1 MIKTMDEHYSILNL
15 NTKKYS
21 GEQWARKLII
31 NLWKIILELWKTR
44 NKIIFDAEN
53 QQTRIAQR
61 DKLESRIKR
70 CYDMKEQLS
79 ANDCRL
85 WFEKDLDDKLQEE
98 PNHLCNW
105 LMMTERLLR
114 IAKREKKKRPRSS
127 MIMHRFLGLPQ
138 ENNQATARNTL
149 RINPK
154 AYPQDMN
161 PD

>member
-1 MIKTMDEHYSILNL
+1 
-15 NTKKYS
+15 
-21 GEQWARKLII
+21 
-31 NLWKIILELWKTR
+31 
-44 NKIIFDAEN
+44 
-53 QQTRIAQR
+53 
-61 DKLESRIKR
+61 
-70 CYDMKEQLS
+70 MKEQLS
-79 ANDCRL
+79 ANDRRL

-114 IAKREKKKRPRSS
+114 IAKRENKKRPRSS

-138 ENNQATARNTL
+138 ENNQATARNMI
-149 RINPK
+149 RINTR